1 VPAARADVGA
11 VATQSFA
18 NTLYKREGMELLRGG
33 HSAQETLDTLLAA
46 DEQREER
53 QAGIVDARGRAATW
67 TGKGCLDWAGGVTGA
82 GYAIQGNILT
92 GPEVLEA
99 MHEAYRAAESSALPE
114 RLLTALRAG
123 DAAGGDSRGRQS
135 AALLV
140 VSDSGGYTPGDDL
153 AYDLRVDDHPD
164 RTAWDARL
172 TGLVTTYA
180 PDLVV
185 SAGFRRL
192 VGPRFLAAFGG
203 VYLNTHNALLPSFPG
218 VHGPRDALAY
228 GVKVTGATL
237 FVVDAGVDTGAIV
250 AQVAVPV
257 RDDDDEESLTDRIKV
272 AEQRQ
277 LVDQVGRMVR
287 DGWTVDDRRVTVP

>member
-1 VPAARADVGA
+1 MTFSIVARSKDGRAWGVAVASKFLAVGAAVPAARADVGA

-99 MHEAYRAAESSALPE
+99 MHEAYLAAESSALPE

-164 RTAWDARL
+164 PCPELARL
-172 TGLVTTYA
+172 LQLHHIYFDRPDEADLLPLDGELADEVAVHVQRLGY
-180 PDLVV
+180 PDLE
-185 SAGFRRL
+185 
-192 VGPRFLAAFGG
+192 
-203 VYLNTHNALLPSFPG
+203 TW
-218 VHGPRDALAY
+218 
-228 GVKVTGATL
+228 
-237 FVVDAGVDTGAIV
+237 AGVENYEVRLIEGQIDAFVLERLRAQADGA
-250 AQVAVPV
+250 
-257 RDDDDEESLTDRIKV
+257 S
-272 AEQRQ
+272 
-277 LVDQVGRMVR
+277 
-287 DGWTVDDRRVTVP
+287 